1 VSVEAARLVCPFVVA
16 ALIYSCSGA
25 VNEIA
30 RVPHDA
36 GVHNAPSGLDAA
48 DPGVDADNTEDAVAD
63 SILAFDTAGQYAPD
77 ALDAP
82 AVPTCP
88 QAVGAWTATMP
99 PFYNTNYI
107 VTFDISAQIATTGGA
122 VDITWT
128 SPGVNPYTGPGVF
141 SVATCSLAESYPALC
156 ASSTAAGNGVQCG
169 DTSSSGQDLC
179 PGGNGLTVSFDP
191 PTLSWW
197 DAHGC
202 VNGLNCSSCVEHQAT
217 SVVQN

>member
-1 VSVEAARLVCPFVVA
+1 MSVEATRLLCPFVVA
-16 ALIYSCSGA
+16 ALVCSCSGA

-30 RVPHDA
+30 LVPHDA
-36 GVHNAPSGLDAA
+36 GSHNA
-48 DPGVDADNTEDAVAD
+48 
-63 SILAFDTAGQYAPD
+63 
-77 ALDAP
+77 AL
-82 AVPTCP
+82 PTCP

-99 PFYNTNYI
+99 PFYNTSYI
-107 VTFDISAQIATTGGA
+107 VTFRISPPIATTGGP
-122 VDITWT
+122 VDVTWT
-128 SPGVNPYTGPGVF
+128 SPGVNPFTGPGVF

-179 PGGNGLTVSFDP
+179 PGGNGLTASFDP

-202 VNGLNCSSCVEHQAT
+202 WNGLNCSSCVEHQAT
-217 SVVQN
+217 SVVRN